1 MMGMKRLEAQRILV
15 FALAFVMLLAP
26 GSTAATVKPAKPA
39 KPAKPKKLRLEPVQL
54 KAGTLRGVV
63 KGYTGKPFANTTIEL
78 LDPSGKLVAKS
89 VTNTRGEYL
98 LRNVPPGRYTAII
111 GGRTELP
118 ITMTDQATVSRL
130 MIVPR
135 YAGSVPAP
143 SAAGTS
149 SEGFLGLS
157 TWAWVAI
164 GGGVVAAVAI
174 PIALSGGGGGSSSSI
189 PPPISP

>member
-1 MMGMKRLEAQRILV
+1 MGMKRLETQRILV

-26 GSTAATVKPAKPA
+26 GSSAATVKAARPAS
-39 KPAKPKKLRLEPVQL
+39 PAKPKKLRLEPLQL

-78 LDPSGKLVAKS
+78 IDARGNLIAKS
-89 VTNTRGEYL
+89 VTNARGEYL

-118 ITMTDQATVSRL
+118 ITMTDKATVSRL

-135 YAGSVPAP
+135 YAGSVAAP
-143 SAAGTS
+143 SAAGTT

-174 PIALSGGGGGSSSSI
+174 PIALSGGDSSSSST